1 MVQSTSRGVP
11 KRLRTGIA
19 GPETEAAGLALTV
32 TGTQLQFGMRY
43 KDAGVDIGAAG
54 ALKKTI
60 GRLARSTFNKNV
72 ISEVGLFGS
81 LFSLKG
87 YQDPVLVASCDGVGT
102 KLTVARMVGRWDTV
116 GIDIVNHCVNDIL
129 CQGARPL
136 FFLDYL
142 AASRFPEGVIE
153 QIVTGL
159 ARACR
164 KAGCALVGG
173 ETALMPGWYRT
184 DDVDL
189 VGFVVGVAER
199 KRLVE
204 ATRIRPGDVCI
215 GLPSSGLHTNGYSL
229 ARKVLFSRAKLKPGA
244 RVKGLRWPLGAELL
258 QPHRSYLDEVFPV
271 LGRVHA
277 VAHITG
283 GGFYENIERLLPDE
297 VSVVIHKKAWRPK
310 RIFRLI
316 QELGSVPEDEMY
328 RTFNMGMGMVLLAS
342 PQAASS
348 LVRRIKSA
356 RVIGKVVRGTFG
368 VAVI

>member
-1 MVQSTSRGVP
+1 MRLARTAGELKPACWTYNSPAGRPLTHAR
-11 KRLRTGIA
+11 KRLHFS
-19 GPETEAAGLALTV
+19 V
-32 TGTQLQFGMRY
+32 RY
-43 KDAGVDIGAAG
+43 KNAGVDINAAG
-54 ALKKTI
+54 TLKKNI
-60 GRLARSTFNKNV
+60 GRLARSTFNERV
-72 ISEVGLFGS
+72 ISDVGLFGS

-87 YQDPVLVASCDGVGT
+87 YKDAVLVASCDGVGT

-142 AASRFPEGVIE
+142 AASRFPEGVVE
-153 QIVTGL
+153 QVVTGL

-173 ETALMPGWYRT
+173 ETAMMPGWYRT
-184 DDVDL
+184 DDIDL

-199 KRLVE
+199 KKLVDP
-204 ATRIRPGDVCI
+204 TRIRPGDVAI
-215 GLPSSGLHTNGYSL
+215 GLQSSGLHTNGYSL
-229 ARKVLFSRAKLKPGA
+229 ARKVLFSKARLKPGSK
-244 RVKGLRWPLGAELL
+244 VKGLRWPLGAELL
-258 QPHRSYLDEVFPV
+258 QPHRSYLDEVYPV
-271 LGRVHA
+271 LGRLHGI
-277 VAHITG
+277 AHITG
-283 GGFYENIERLLPDE
+283 GGFYENIERLLANE

-328 RTFNMGMGMVLLAS
+328 RTFNMGMGMVLFAS
-342 PQAASS
+342 PKSTPS
-348 LVRRIKSA
+348 LLSRIKNA